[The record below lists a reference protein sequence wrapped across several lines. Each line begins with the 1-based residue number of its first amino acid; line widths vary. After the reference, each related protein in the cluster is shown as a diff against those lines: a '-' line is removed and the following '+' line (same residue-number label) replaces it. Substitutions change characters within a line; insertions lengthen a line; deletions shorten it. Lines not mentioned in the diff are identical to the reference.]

1 MAKVGIP
8 KEIHP
13 GEKRVAATP
22 QTILKLKKLG
32 FDVAVQAGAGHEINA
47 ADAEYQEAG
56 ASIVADAAELW
67 ATSDVVMKVR
77 PPEDSEADLLREGG
91 WVVGFIWPGQN
102 REIVERLARK
112 KATVFAMDSVPR
124 ITRAQKMDTLSAM
137 ANIAGYRAVIEAA
150 AHFPRFFTGQI
161 TAAGRIDPAKV
172 LVIGAGVAG
181 LSAIGAAK
189 GLGAI
194 VRAFD
199 PRSATKDQ
207 VASMGAEFL
216 ELDVKEEGEGKG
228 GYAKE
233 MSDSFLKAEMALF
246 AQQAMQ
252 VDIIIT
258 TALIPGKPAP
268 KLITTGM
275 VESMK
280 PGSVI
285 VDLAAEQGGNCSL
298 TVPGTVA
305 HHKGVTIIGYTD
317 LPSRMA
323 SMSSQLYGA
332 TVTALLEELIDKNGR
347 AKQAET
353 RPVGSVPEGEDDNA
367 SRTNAVSEADSVSSP
382 TVREGAPGNGTSQDL
397 RGTTGVRLHVELDD
411 EVVRGAIVLHE
422 GKMLWPAPVKD
433 QPPPPE
439 PGVPTKSTAAVAAA
453 KPASGHGHDEGTG
466 VSPWLLAIVGLI
478 MLGLALIIPEKPAN
492 TGSDFLGHVT
502 VFILAIFIGF
512 QVVWNVKPA
521 LHTPLMSVTN
531 AISGIILVGGM
542 LQLTSSTDLNV
553 TVILG
558 AIAVLIAAINIAGGF
573 LVTNRMLGMFRK

>member
-1 MAKVGIP
+1 MTRIGIP

-13 GEKRVAATP
+13 GEKRVAAMP
-22 QTILKLKKLG
+22 QTILRLMKLG
-32 FDVAVQAGAGHEINA
+32 FEVAVESGAGHGVNVSN
-47 ADAEYQEAG
+47 DEYREAG
-56 ASIVADAAELW
+56 ALVIDDTRELW
-67 ATSDVVMKVR
+67 GSSDLIIKVR
-77 PPEDSEADLLREGG
+77 PPEENRELHIHEADLMKEGS
-91 WVVGFIWPGQN
+91 WLIGFVWPAQN
-102 REIVERLARK
+102 KDVLDRLAKR
-112 KATVFAMDSVPR
+112 KATVFGMDCVPR

-150 AHFPRFFTGQI
+150 NYFPRFFTGQI
-161 TAAGRIDPAKV
+161 TAAGRIDPAKL

-216 ELDVKEEGEGKG
+216 ELDIKEEGEGKG
-228 GYAKE
+228 GYAKQ
-233 MSDSFLKAEMALF
+233 MSDDFLKAEMALF
-246 AQQAMQ
+246 AAQAMQ

-268 KLITTGM
+268 KLITQGM

-285 VDLAAEQGGNCSL
+285 VDLAAEQGGNCAL
-298 TVPGTVA
+298 TEPGKVVQ
-305 HHKGVTIIGYTD
+305 HKGVTIVGYTD

-332 TVTALLEELIDKNGR
+332 TIATLLADLVEKP
-347 AKQAET
+347 AE
-353 RPVGSVPEGEDDNA
+353 GADL
-367 SRTNAVSEADSVSSP
+367 SEAKLYAD
-382 TVREGAPGNGTSQDL
+382 TS
-397 RGTTGVRLHVELDD
+397 D
-411 EVVRGAIVLHE
+411 EVIRGAIVLNN
-422 GKMLWPAPVKD
+422 GKMMWPPPAPPA
-433 QPPPPE
+433 PPAPPE
-439 PGVPTKSTAAVAAA
+439 PGVPTKSSASRAVA
-453 KPASGHGHDEGTG
+453 PSSNGHGHGESTG
-466 VSPWLLAIVGLI
+466 INPWVLLVAALLLSGIGYLVPSKTQDAG
-478 MLGLALIIPEKPAN
+478 GDALAHL
-492 TGSDFLGHVT
+492 T
-502 VFILAIFIGF
+502 VFVLAVFVGF

-542 LQLTSSTDLNV
+542 LQLRATTPTV

-573 LVTNRMLGMFRK
+573 LVTNRMLAMFRK

>member
-1 MAKVGIP
+1 MTTIGIP

-32 FDVAVQAGAGHEINA
+32 FDVVVESGAGHGVNA
-47 ADAEYQEAG
+47 SNSEYREAG
-56 ASIVADAAELW
+56 ATVIDDTKELW
-67 ATSDVVMKVR
+67 AAADVVMKVR
-77 PPEDSEADLLREGG
+77 PPEENKDLHTHEADLLNEGATL
-91 WVVGFIWPGQN
+91 VGFIWPAQHN
-102 REIVERLARK
+102 ELLKRLAAR
-112 KATVFAMDSVPR
+112 KATVFGMDCVPR

-137 ANIAGYRAVIEAA
+137 ANIAGYRAIIEAA
-150 AHFPRFFTGQI
+150 NNFPRFFGGQI

-172 LVIGAGVAG
+172 MVIGAGVAG
-181 LSAIGAAK
+181 LSAIGAARA
-189 GLGAI
+189 LGAI
-194 VRAFD
+194 VKAFD

-246 AQQAMQ
+246 AAQAMQ
-252 VDIIIT
+252 VDIIVT

-298 TVPGTVA
+298 TDPGKIV
-305 HHKGVTIIGYTD
+305 HHKGVTIVGYTD

-323 SMSSQLYGA
+323 SMASQLYGS
-332 TVTALLEELIDKNGR
+332 TIVALLEELK
-347 AKQAET
+347 
-353 RPVGSVPEGEDDNA
+353 GEDGLDI
-367 SRTNAVSEADSVSSP
+367 D
-382 TVREGAPGNGTSQDL
+382 
-397 RGTTGVRLHVELDD
+397 LDD
-411 EVVRGAIVLHE
+411 QVVRGAIILHD
-422 GKMLWPAPVKD
+422 GKMMWPPPTPVTA
-433 QPPPPE
+433 PPE
-439 PGVPTKSTAAVAAA
+439 PGVPTKSSASVAVA
-453 KPASGHGHDEGTG
+453 KVNSNGHGHGEGKG
-466 VSPWLLAIVGLI
+466 INPLLLAVVGAVLI
-478 MLGLALIIPEKPAN
+478 GLGFVAPDKTL
-492 TGSDFLGHVT
+492 SHFT
-502 VFILAIFIGF
+502 VFMLACFVGF
-512 QVVWNVKPA
+512 QVVWSVKPA

-542 LQLTSSTDLNV
+542 LQLIGTSLSLT
-553 TVILG
+553 TILG
-558 AIAVLIAAINIAGGF
+558 AVAVLIAAINIAGGF
-573 LVTNRMLGMFRK
+573 LVTNRMLAMFRK

>member
-1 MAKVGIP
+1 MTTIGIP

-32 FDVAVQAGAGHEINA
+32 FEVHVESHAGHGINCI
-47 ADAEYQEAG
+47 DGEYREAG
-56 ASIVADAAELW
+56 ATIIDDTKELW
-67 ATSDVVMKVR
+67 ATSDVILKVR
-77 PPEDSEADLLREGG
+77 PPEQNTELGVHEASLMKEGG
-91 WVVGFIWPGQN
+91 WLIGFMWPAQN
-102 REIVERLARK
+102 RELIDLLAKR
-112 KATVFAMDSVPR
+112 KATVFGMDCIPR

-137 ANIAGYRAVIEAA
+137 ANIAGYRAIIEAA
-150 AHFPRFFTGQI
+150 NHFPRFFTGQI
-161 TAAGRIDPAKV
+161 TAAGKIDPAKV

-216 ELDVKEEGEGKG
+216 EVEIKEEGEGKG
-228 GYAKE
+228 GYAKQ
-233 MSDSFLKAEMALF
+233 MSDDFLKAEMALF
-246 AQQAMQ
+246 AAQAMQ
-252 VDIIIT
+252 VDIIVT

-285 VDLAAEQGGNCSL
+285 VDLAAEQGGNCAL
-298 TVPGTVA
+298 TEPGKVVK
-305 HHKGVTIIGYTD
+305 HKGVSIIGYTD

-332 TVTALLEELIDKNGR
+332 CIVALLDDLQKPARSKIADGGEKAEAAGEILIDL
-347 AKQAET
+347 E
-353 RPVGSVPEGEDDNA
+353 
-367 SRTNAVSEADSVSSP
+367 
-382 TVREGAPGNGTSQDL
+382 
-397 RGTTGVRLHVELDD
+397 D

-422 GKMLWPAPVKD
+422 GKMMWPPPAP
-433 QPPPPE
+433 PTPAAPPE
-439 PGVPTKSTAAVAAA
+439 PGVPTKSSASVAVSKAA
-453 KPASGHGHDEGTG
+453 SNGHGHGEGKG
-466 VSPWLLAIVGLI
+466 INPLVLVVVGIVLIGLGFVAPDKT
-478 MLGLALIIPEKPAN
+478 L
-492 TGSDFLGHVT
+492 SHFT
-502 VFILAIFIGF
+502 VFMLAIFVGF

-542 LQLTSSTDLNV
+542 LQLISSTLNL

-573 LVTNRMLGMFRK
+573 LVTNRMLAMFRK

>member
-1 MAKVGIP
+1 MTRIGIP

-32 FDVAVQAGAGHEINA
+32 FDVQVESHAGHGINCI
-47 ADAEYQEAG
+47 DSEYREAG
-56 ASIVADAAELW
+56 AEVIEETAELW
-67 ATSDVVMKVR
+67 ASSDVIMKVR
-77 PPEDSEADLLREGG
+77 PPEAVEADLIREGG
-91 WVVGFIWPGQN
+91 WLVGFVWPGQN
-102 REIVERLARK
+102 RELVDRLAKK

-137 ANIAGYRAVIEAA
+137 ANIAGYRAIIEAA
-150 AHFPRFFTGQI
+150 NNFPRFFTGQI

-181 LSAIGAAK
+181 LSAIGAAR

-216 ELDVKEEGEGKG
+216 ELNIKEEGEGKG
-228 GYAKE
+228 GYAKQ
-233 MSDSFLKAEMALF
+233 MSDDFLKAEMALF

-252 VDIIIT
+252 VDIIVT

-268 KLITTGM
+268 KLITQGM

-285 VDLAAEQGGNCSL
+285 VDLAAEQGGNCVL
-298 TVPGTVA
+298 TVPGEVA

-323 SMSSQLYGA
+323 SMSSQLYGS
-332 TVTALLEELIDKNGR
+332 TLTALLEELQND
-347 AKQAET
+347 
-353 RPVGSVPEGEDDNA
+353 EGD
-367 SRTNAVSEADSVSSP
+367 
-382 TVREGAPGNGTSQDL
+382 
-397 RGTTGVRLHVELDD
+397 LHVDLEN
-411 EVVRGAIVLHE
+411 EVVRGAIVLHD
-422 GKMLWPAPVKD
+422 GKMMWP
-433 QPPPPE
+433 PPLPPAPPE
-439 PGVPTKSTAAVAAA
+439 PGVPTKSSASAAVKVA
-453 KPASGHGHDEGTG
+453 PNSHGHGGESSGIN
-466 VSPWLLAIVGLI
+466 PWILAVAGIVLFGI
-478 MLGLALIIPEKPAN
+478 GALVPSEVKTAGGD
-492 TGSDFLGHVT
+492 TLSHLT
-502 VFILAIFIGF
+502 VFILACFVGF
-512 QVVWNVKPA
+512 QVVWSVKPA

-542 LQLTSSTDLNV
+542 LQLVGTDLSV
-553 TVILG
+553 TTILG
-558 AIAVLIAAINIAGGF
+558 AIAVFVAAINISGGF
-573 LVTNRMLGMFRK
+573 LVTNRMLAMFRK

>member
-1 MAKVGIP
+1 MTLIGIP
-8 KEIHP
+8 REIHP

-22 QTILKLKKLG
+22 QTVLKLKKLG
-32 FDVAVQAGAGHEINA
+32 FDVAIESGAGSTIDA
-47 ADAEYQEAG
+47 SDAEYQEAG
-56 ASIVADAAELW
+56 AEVLKDAASLW
-67 ATSDVVMKVR
+67 STADVVMKVR
-77 PPEDSEADLLREGG
+77 PPEGNETDLIKDDG
-91 WVVGFIWPGQN
+91 WLVGFVWPGQN
-102 REIVERLARK
+102 RDIVDKLAK
-112 KATVFAMDSVPR
+112 KNATVFAMDSVPR

-150 AHFPRFFTGQI
+150 NHFPRFFTGQI
-161 TAAGRIDPAKV
+161 TAAGKIDPAKV

-216 ELDVKEEGEGKG
+216 ELDVHEEGEGKG
-228 GYAKE
+228 GYAKQ
-233 MSDSFLKAEMALF
+233 MSDDFLKAEMALF
-246 AQQAMQ
+246 AAQAMQ
-252 VDIIIT
+252 VDIIVT

-268 KLITTGM
+268 KLITQGM

-285 VDLAAEQGGNCSL
+285 VDLAAEQGGNCVL
-298 TVPGTVA
+298 TEPGRVV

-332 TVTALLEELIDKNGR
+332 CVTAFLQELTLPPKD
-347 AKQAET
+347 AET
-353 RPVGSVPEGEDDNA
+353 KPDVPAFNL
-367 SRTNAVSEADSVSSP
+367 
-382 TVREGAPGNGTSQDL
+382 DL
-397 RGTTGVRLHVELDD
+397 EN
-411 EVVRGAIVLHE
+411 EVIRGAVVLDH
-422 GKMLWPAPVKD
+422 GKMLWPAPAKEM
-433 QPPPPE
+433 PPPPE
-439 PGVPTKSTAAVAAA
+439 PGGHEKPVPSVKAAA
-453 KPASGHGHDEGTG
+453 AGHGHGEGTG
-466 VSPWLLAIVGLI
+466 MNPWLLVVAALVLVGLAFVVPQKAT
-478 MLGLALIIPEKPAN
+478 G
-492 TGSDFLGHVT
+492 TGSDFLGHLT

-542 LQLTSSTDLNV
+542 LQLTSSSMNL

-573 LVTNRMLGMFRK
+573 LVTNRMLAMFRK

>member
-1 MAKVGIP
+1 MSQIGIP
-8 KEIHP
+8 KETHP
-13 GEKRVAATP
+13 GERRVAATP

-32 FDVAVQAGAGHEINA
+32 FDVAVQSGAGDEINA
-47 ADAEYQEAG
+47 SDAEYQEAG
-56 ASIVADAAELW
+56 ASIVSDAAELW
-67 ATSDVVMKVR
+67 RTSDVVMKVR
-77 PPEDSEADLLREGG
+77 PPEGNEVDLLRDGG
-91 WVVGFIWPGQN
+91 WLVGFIWPGQN
-102 REIVERLARK
+102 REIVDRLAK
-112 KATVFAMDSVPR
+112 KHATVFAMDSVPR

-150 AHFPRFFTGQI
+150 QHFPRFFTGQI

-199 PRSATKDQ
+199 PRSATKEQ
-207 VASMGAEFL
+207 VGSMGAEYL
-216 ELDVKEEGEGKG
+216 ELDLKEEGEGKG

-252 VDIIIT
+252 VDIIVT

-268 KLITTGM
+268 KLITQGM

-285 VDLAAEQGGNCSL
+285 VDLAAEQGGNCVL
-298 TVPGTVA
+298 TNPGNVVQ
-305 HHKGVTIIGYTD
+305 HKGVTIIGYTD

-332 TVTALLEELIDKNGR
+332 TVTALLEELIERG
-347 AKQAET
+347 
-353 RPVGSVPEGEDDNA
+353 PS
-367 SRTNAVSEADSVSSP
+367 
-382 TVREGAPGNGTSQDL
+382 
-397 RGTTGVRLHVELDD
+397 GTTPTAEAAATPPKTGGESANLHVNLDD

-422 GKMLWPAPVKD
+422 GRMMWP
-433 QPPPPE
+433 PPLPPAPPE
-439 PGVPTKSTAAVAAA
+439 PGVPMKSTPTAAQVAS
-453 KPASGHGHDEGTG
+453 ASGSHGDTDTG
-466 VSPWLLAIVGLI
+466 ISPILLAVIGF
-478 MLGLALIIPEKPAN
+478 ALIGLGIVAPESKL
-492 TGSDFLGHVT
+492 SHFT
-502 VFILAIFIGF
+502 VFMLAIFVGF

-531 AISGIILVGGM
+531 AISGIILVGGI
-542 LQLTSSTDLNV
+542 LQLSGSDLNL
-553 TVILG
+553 TSILG
-558 AIAVLIAAINIAGGF
+558 AVAVLIAAINIAGGF
-573 LVTNRMLGMFRK
+573 LVTNRMLAMFRK

>member
-1 MAKVGIP
+1 MTTIGIP

-32 FDVAVQAGAGHEINA
+32 FDVAVESGAGIGINA
-47 ADAEYQEAG
+47 NDAEYQEAG
-56 ASIVADAAELW
+56 ASIIADAKELW
-67 ATSDVVMKVR
+67 ATADVVMKVR
-77 PPEDSEADLLREGG
+77 PPEDGEADLMRDGG
-91 WVVGFIWPGQN
+91 WLVGFIWPGQN
-102 REIVERLARK
+102 REIVDRLAK
-112 KATVFAMDSVPR
+112 KNATVFAMDSVPR

-137 ANIAGYRAVIEAA
+137 ANIAGYRAIIEAA
-150 AHFPRFFTGQI
+150 NNFPRFFTGQI

-199 PRSATKDQ
+199 PRSATKEQ

-216 ELDVKEEGEGKG
+216 ELNVEEEGEGKG

-252 VDIIIT
+252 VDIIVT

-285 VDLAAEQGGNCSL
+285 VDLAAEQGGNCAL
-298 TVPGTVA
+298 TEPGTIV

-323 SMSSQLYGA
+323 SMSSQLYGS
-332 TVTALLEELIDKNGR
+332 TVTALIEELAGAGTLMSPIAGSPGDVTSQSRSGVDGDK
-347 AKQAET
+347 
-353 RPVGSVPEGEDDNA
+353 SVP
-367 SRTNAVSEADSVSSP
+367 
-382 TVREGAPGNGTSQDL
+382 APFEIDL
-397 RGTTGVRLHVELDD
+397 EN
-411 EVVRGAIVLHE
+411 EVIRGAIVLHH
-422 GKMLWPAPVKD
+422 GKMMWPPPVKD
-433 QPPPPE
+433 LQLPPE
-439 PGVPTKSTAAVAAA
+439 PGVPTKSSASVAVAKA
-453 KPASGHGHDEGTG
+453 ASGGHGADDGAG
-466 VSPWLLAIVGLI
+466 INPLVLIVIGILL
-478 MLGLALIIPEKPAN
+478 LGLGVMVPSTEAEAK
-492 TGSDFLGHVT
+492 GSLLGHLT

-542 LQLTSSTDLNV
+542 LQLSGDLNL
-553 TVILG
+553 TTILG
-558 AIAVLIAAINIAGGF
+558 AVAVLIATINIVGGF
-573 LVTNRMLGMFRK
+573 MVTNRMLAMFRK

>member
-1 MAKVGIP
+1 MDN
-8 KEIHP
+8 
-13 GEKRVAATP
+13 T
-22 QTILKLKKLG
+22 
-32 FDVAVQAGAGHEINA
+32 
-47 ADAEYQEAG
+47 
-56 ASIVADAAELW
+56 AELW
-67 ATSDVVMKVR
+67 ANSDVILKVR
-77 PPEDSEADLLREGG
+77 PPEPDEIELMKEGG
-91 WVVGFIWPGQN
+91 WLIGFIWPGQN
-102 REIVERLARK
+102 REIVDRLVKK
-112 KATVFAMDSVPR
+112 KATVFAMDSIPR

-137 ANIAGYRAVIEAA
+137 ANIAGYRAVVEAA

-161 TAAGRIDPAKV
+161 TAAGRVDPAKV

-216 ELDVKEEGEGKG
+216 EINLKEEGEGKG

-233 MSDSFLKAEMALF
+233 MSDEFLKAEMALF

-268 KLITTGM
+268 KLITQGM

-285 VDLAAEQGGNCSL
+285 VDLAAEQGGNCVL
-298 TVPGTVA
+298 TNPGEVVK
-305 HHKGVTIIGYTD
+305 HKGVTIIGYTD
-317 LPSRMA
+317 LPSRMS

-332 TVTALLEELIDKNGR
+332 TVTALIEDLIQKPG
-347 AKQAET
+347 AET
-353 RPVGSVPEGEDDNA
+353 AEGEDPTT
-367 SRTNAVSEADSVSSP
+367 RLAV
-382 TVREGAPGNGTSQDL
+382 DL
-397 RGTTGVRLHVELDD
+397 ED
-411 EVVRGAIVLHE
+411 EVIRGAIVLHE
-422 GKMLWPAPVKD
+422 GKMLWPAPVKE

-439 PGVPTKSTAAVAAA
+439 PGGGSAKEPVAIA
-453 KPASGHGHDEGTG
+453 KPAAAGHGHDEGTG
-466 VSPWLLAIVGLI
+466 TSPWLLLVVGIVL
-478 MLGLALIIPEKPAN
+478 LGLAFVIPPKAETA
-492 TGSDFLGHVT
+492 GGDFLGHLT

-542 LQLTSSTDLNV
+542 LQLTSSTELSI
-553 TVILG
+553 TIILG

>member
-1 MAKVGIP
+1 MTPIGIP

-22 QTILKLKKLG
+22 QTILKLRKLG
-32 FDVAVQAGAGHEINA
+32 FEVAVESGAGHGINA
-47 ADAEYQEAG
+47 ANSEYREAG
-56 ASIVADAAELW
+56 ATVVDNTRELW
-67 ATSDVVMKVR
+67 SASDLVMKVR
-77 PPEDSEADLLREGG
+77 PPEENKELGTHETDLLKENG
-91 WVVGFIWPGQN
+91 WLVGFIWPAQHK
-102 REIVERLARK
+102 ELLDRLAKR
-112 KATVFAMDSVPR
+112 KATVFGMDCVPR

-150 AHFPRFFTGQI
+150 NHFPRFFTGQI

-189 GLGAI
+189 SLGAI

-285 VDLAAEQGGNCSL
+285 VDLAAEQGGNCAL
-298 TVPGTVA
+298 TDPGTVV
-305 HHKGVTIIGYTD
+305 HHKGVAIIGYTD

-332 TVTALLEELIDKNGR
+332 TVTALLEEL
-347 AKQAET
+347 Q
-353 RPVGSVPEGEDDNA
+353 DD
-367 SRTNAVSEADSVSSP
+367 
-382 TVREGAPGNGTSQDL
+382 EGA
-397 RGTTGVRLHVELDD
+397 LHVDLDD
-411 EVVRGAIVLHE
+411 EVVRGAIVLHD
-422 GKMLWPAPVKD
+422 GKTMWPPPAP
-433 QPPPPE
+433 PTPAAPPE
-439 PGVPTKSTAAVAAA
+439 PGVPTKSSASKAVATAATA
-453 KPASGHGHDEGTG
+453 HGQDDKGINPLFLVVIG
-466 VSPWLLAIVGLI
+466 VVL
-478 MLGLALIIPEKPAN
+478 LGLGFLVPTEQAEAK
-492 TGSDFLGHVT
+492 GSLLSHLT

-542 LQLTSSTDLNV
+542 LQLSGELNL
-553 TVILG
+553 TTILG
-558 AIAVLIAAINIAGGF
+558 AVAVFIAAINIAGGF